1 MDNDEKL
8 LPYVKELAKLYQKV
22 KEGILLEE
30 SYDSLDRIS
39 LGAMNEMRNAFD
51 HLMRAVTQ
59 GDNFDKEFFDA
70 RDHIL
75 RAGYDTYEGL
85 AMSASNDIL
94 DSLLGFDKKVIS
106 TIFPAYYNDIK
117 PMMIDLKAELSEI
130 RRTRE
135 NNSKLIY
142 DDSTLNKYIE
152 KAKTLIGFAK
162 RVQGYIPEM
171 TQYQKQRDQ
180 EKELKDNKDKK
191 SFWKNQFVTWVGGFI
206 LVIIAFLLGYYI
218 SKK

>member
-1 MDNDEKL
+1 M
-8 LPYVKELAKLYQKV
+8 KELAALYQKV

-30 SYDSLDRIS
+30 SYDSSDRIS

-51 HLMRAVTQ
+51 HVMRAVTQ
-59 GDNFDKEFFDA
+59 NENSEKEFLDA

-85 AMSASNDIL
+85 SMSASNDIL

-106 TIFPAYYNDIK
+106 TIFPAYYNEIK

-130 RRTRE
+130 RRTRG
-135 NNSKLIY
+135 NNSKVIY
-142 DDSTLNKYIE
+142 EDSTLNKYIE

-162 RVQGYIPEM
+162 RIQAYIPEM
-171 TQYQKQRDQ
+171 AQYQMQRDQ
-180 EKELKDNKDKK
+180 EKQLKDKKEKK
-191 SFWKNQFVTWVGGFI
+191 SFWKNQIVTWIGGFI
-206 LVIIAFLLGYYI
+206 LVILAFLMGYYI
-218 SKK
+218 RNS